1 MAGKRRKRILWG
13 IWGICVVIGITA
25 GVGSAIQ
32 GLQEKAIGKTQEIVQ
47 QMTQKGVPFS
57 EIVMGE
63 SEVSEG
69 YYYQNLSQEEQTV
82 YKEILQGI
90 QEGSDCIYLH
100 SSESDQI
107 GKIYGFLLCDRPELF
122 WCTGELRI
130 TSYSDY
136 AEAEPVYSCQ
146 GEERL
151 NRQAEIDAAVEQCL
165 SGIGNENSEYERVKY
180 VFEYLVDTVDYDME
194 APDNQNIYSA
204 LVNRASV
211 CAGYSRAAQYL
222 LQKMGVECI
231 YVTGNIPNQGAHA
244 WNIVKCNGQY
254 YQLDVT
260 FGDPVF
266 LKEESGEKMPE
277 SSINYGY
284 LCCTDEE
291 IFKNHEPDADVIYPA
306 CTSMDL
312 NYYVLNGMYYDFY
325 DSETI
330 LSNMNQ
336 AIYNMESSFTCK
348 FSTDELYQMAHDDMI
363 QNLIPQAA
371 QNLASYYRLESVSYM
386 YVEDEDV
393 DKITVFWNYQ

>member
-1 MAGKRRKRILWG
+1 M
-13 IWGICVVIGITA
+13 
-25 GVGSAIQ
+25 Q
-32 GLQEKAIGKTQEIVQ
+32 
-47 QMTQKGVPFS
+47 
-57 EIVMGE
+57 
-63 SEVSEG
+63 
-69 YYYQNLSQEEQTV
+69 
-82 YKEILQGI
+82 
-90 QEGSDCIYLH
+90 
-100 SSESDQI
+100 
-107 GKIYGFLLCDRPELF
+107 
-122 WCTGELRI
+122 
-130 TSYSDY
+130 
-136 AEAEPVYSCQ
+136 
-146 GEERL
+146 
-151 NRQAEIDAAVEQCL
+151 
-165 SGIGNENSEYERVKY
+165 
-180 VFEYLVDTVDYDME
+180 
-194 APDNQNIYSA
+194 
-204 LVNRASV
+204 
-211 CAGYSRAAQYL
+211 
-222 LQKMGVECI
+222 
-231 YVTGNIPNQGAHA
+231 
-244 WNIVKCNGQY
+244 
-254 YQLDVT
+254 
-260 FGDPVF
+260 
-266 LKEESGEKMPE
+266 EESGEKVPE